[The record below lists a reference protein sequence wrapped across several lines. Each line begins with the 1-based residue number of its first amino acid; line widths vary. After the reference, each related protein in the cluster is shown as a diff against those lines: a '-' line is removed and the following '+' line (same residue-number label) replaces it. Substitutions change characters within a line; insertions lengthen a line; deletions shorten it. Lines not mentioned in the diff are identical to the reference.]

1 MLDFAGRNLACHG
14 LDAQTHNHAVAE
26 AAHRMIRGSELHD
39 LFPGDL
45 DVDLVPM
52 EDWAA
57 KEGEMARTFTGF
69 LARAQAKAA

>member
-1 MLDFAGRNLACHG
+1 
-14 LDAQTHNHAVAE
+14 
-26 AAHRMIRGSELHD
+26 MIS
-39 LFPGDL
+39 FPAISTSIGDL

-57 KEGEMARTFTGF
+57 KEGEMARIFTGF

>member
-1 MLDFAGRNLACHG
+1 
-14 LDAQTHNHAVAE
+14 
-26 AAHRMIRGSELHD
+26 MIRGSELHD

-45 DVDLVPM
+45 DVDLVPT
-52 EDWAA
+52 EDWAS